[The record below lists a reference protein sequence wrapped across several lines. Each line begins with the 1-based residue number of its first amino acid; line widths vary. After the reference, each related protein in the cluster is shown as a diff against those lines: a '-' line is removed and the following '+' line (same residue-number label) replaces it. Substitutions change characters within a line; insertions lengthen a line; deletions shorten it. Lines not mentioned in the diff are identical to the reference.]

1 MILKDGKSKR
11 TSSRLDLNIS
21 RLYSG
26 DNYNG
31 FSRNEAGFWACFV
44 GYMALIVGLFYLVV
58 TYYIDQEK

>member
-1 MILKDGKSKR
+1 LKNGKSKR

-31 FSRNEAGFWACFV
+31 FSRSEAGFWSAFI
-44 GYMALIVGLFYLVV
+44 GYMALIAGLFYLVV
-58 TYYIDQEK
+58 TYYLDQEK

>member
-1 MILKDGKSKR
+1 MILKDGKPKR

-31 FSRNEAGFWACFV
+31 WSRSEAGFWAGFI

-58 TYYIDQEK
+58 TYYLDAEK